1 MPFLDEIAA
10 RIVAQGAG
18 VLGTDLFLSS
28 KAQIPTGA
36 GPYTTII
43 EYGGTTSRRTQNNK
57 STQRPSAQIVVRAST
72 YPVARARAALVYK
85 ALGGDEGLHEI
96 VLSGTRYLSII
107 PIQQLFDMSLDEL
120 SRARV
125 AYNIDVEK
133 DPS

>member
-10 RIVAQGAG
+10 RIQSQGAG
-18 VLGTDLFLSS
+18 TLGTDLFLST
-28 KAQIPTGA
+28 KAQIPTGN
-36 GPYTTII
+36 GPYTTLV

-72 YPVARARAALVYK
+72 YPNARTRAQAVYA
-85 ALGGDEGLHEI
+85 ALGGDNGLFNT
-96 VLSGTRYLSII
+96 VLSSTFYLWVI
-107 PIQQLFDMSLDEL
+107 PNQQLYDLGLDEL

-125 AYNIDVEK
+125 AFNIDAEK